1 MTHEGISIYTGKY
14 TAIRTKDGV
23 IREIR
28 EYDSAPPA
36 PALLSRGM
44 TDLQVNGYRGT
55 DYSGDS
61 LTLEAV
67 EGLVA
72 ALFEAGTFRHLP
84 TLITS
89 SFEQTK
95 NNLALL
101 SGWLL
106 ENPRLRSAIPG
117 FHLEGPFISKEDG
130 ARGAHD
136 RNHARNPSVKELQA
150 WQQAARGQIR
160 LITVAPELP
169 GMAAFIQEARSMGIQ
184 VAIGH
189 TLASDAQIQEAAA
202 AGAALSTHLGN
213 GSPALLPRL
222 NNPIWSQLAQDNLS
236 ATLIADGFH
245 LPAPVLKSMVRSK
258 EIHRVMLVSDV
269 SPMGGL
275 PPGQYNWGSTLVEVH
290 PDGHLGVAGTEYLAG
305 AGHLLNRCVQFFKD
319 VTGCSLKE
327 ALLAASDRPAAF
339 LNQGLSTGPFR
350 IGEPADVLCVEEG
363 PEQVKV
369 VSGGGGDTWVNLA
382 KTVIVNVLNDS
393 HSL

>member
-1 MTHEGISIYTGKY
+1 MTHEGINIYTGKY

-23 IREIR
+23 IQEIR

-55 DYSGDS
+55 DYSGDN
-61 LTLEAV
+61 LTIEAV
-67 EGLVA
+67 EDLVA
-72 ALFEAGTFRHLP
+72 ALSETGTFRHLP
-84 TLITS
+84 TLITG

-101 SGWLL
+101 SQWLK
-106 ENPRLRSAIPG
+106 ERPQLRAAIPS
-117 FHLEGPFISKEDG
+117 FHLEGPYISGVEG

-136 RNHARNPSVKELQA
+136 PRYARNPSVDELRA
-150 WQQAARGQIR
+150 WQQAANGQIR
-160 LITVAPELP
+160 LITLAPERQGAPEL
-169 GMAAFIQEARSMGIQ
+169 IREAISMGIR

-189 TLASDAQIQEAAA
+189 TLATETEIQDAAS
-202 AGAALSTHLGN
+202 AGATLSTHLGN

-245 LPAPVLKSMVRSK
+245 LPAPVLKSMVRAK

-269 SPMGGL
+269 GPMGGL
-275 PPGQYNWGSTLVEVH
+275 SPGQYNWGSTRVEVH

-305 AGHLLNRCVQFFKD
+305 AGHLLNRCVRFFKEA
-319 VTGCSLKE
+319 TGCSLKD
-327 ALLAASDRPAAF
+327 AVLAATDRPAAY
-339 LNQGLSTGPFR
+339 LGQALPTGPFR
-350 IGEPADVLCVEEG
+350 VGEPADVLCFREREA
-363 PEQVKV
+363 ELEV
-369 VSGGGGDTWVNLA
+369 VSQESGLQGNR
-382 KTVIVNVLNDS
+382 
-393 HSL
+393 